1 MILVQ
6 LFQIAQKSIIMN
18 KLLLPLKLS
27 NVTENMISIHDY
39 LKNSYNEKKEW
50 LAESIAFFKDFAQ
63 MEEEFRQELL
73 NKNEYCICLEGEMLS
88 EKDIHTRSLEEN
100 Y

>member
-1 MILVQ
+1 
-6 LFQIAQKSIIMN
+6 MN

-50 LAESIAFFKDFAQ
+50 LAESIAFFKDLAQ

-73 NKNEYCICLEGEMLS
+73 NKSEYCICLEGEMLT